1 MPRWDGFGRSLVF
14 AALAAAGLPVAV
26 TFGAPLFGSAGAVR
40 LYVIATAGAYVCGLA
55 ADRSRQLAALVFA
68 VLTGGALALLP
79 IGLEGTALGAA
90 GIVAFARSGLLQHQR
105 TLRALVIEA
114 ALAVLGLGAA
124 AFLASGGLL
133 ASCLAVW
140 SYFLVQSSY
149 FLIGGRSPRRDGP
162 PRDPFEQARE
172 RLQQLL
178 EDERGFP
185 R

>member
-1 MPRWDGFGRSLVF
+1 MPRWDGFGRSLLF
-14 AALAAAGLPVAV
+14 AAIAAAGLPVAV

-40 LYVIATAGAYVCGLA
+40 LHVIAAAGAYAVGLSA
-55 ADRSRQLAALVFA
+55 QRSRRLAALAFA
-68 VLTGGALALLP
+68 TIAGGVLALLP
-79 IGLEGTALGAA
+79 IGLEGTAIGAA
-90 GIVAFARSGLLQHQR
+90 GVVAFARSGLLQHQR

-133 ASCLAVW
+133 ASCLAIW
-140 SYFLVQSSY
+140 GYFLVQSSY

-172 RLQQLL
+172 RLLRLL
-178 EDERGFP
+178 GDETGLP